1 MAIKL
6 NRVIILRSVFG
17 KVGQKYFI
25 QPCKNPATG

>member
-25 QPCKNPATG
+25 QPCKNPKTG